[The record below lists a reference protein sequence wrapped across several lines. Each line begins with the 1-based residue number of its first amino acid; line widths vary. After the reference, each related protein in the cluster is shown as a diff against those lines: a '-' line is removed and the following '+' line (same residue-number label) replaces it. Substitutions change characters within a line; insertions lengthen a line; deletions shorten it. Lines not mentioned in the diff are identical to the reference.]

1 MGTARATSPAGPAIG
16 TRVGLPRRQ
25 ERAHAWQRFRKNA
38 EARWIWGL
46 QMGGTTTRRSL
57 FLVTMAM
64 LATVTHTGPAMAS
77 GGNAVVSPRPM
88 ANVARGSIPVR
99 VHVSAGLV
107 GTKAGILTVPGWSL
121 RLGGQPRGSLDYNL
135 FRIQSQPF
143 TVRAP
148 APRHLGRY
156 TIRINRDSSGDHS
169 AIAQVRVT
177 FRSFDVGRPHATPQ
191 TFYP

>member
-1 MGTARATSPAGPAIG
+1 MQGRQWHRVETPWCRLDRWRMWPAKHS
-16 TRVGLPRRQ
+16 R
-25 ERAHAWQRFRKNA
+25 E
-38 EARWIWGL
+38 
-46 QMGGTTTRRSL
+46 
-57 FLVTMAM
+57 
-64 LATVTHTGPAMAS
+64 
-77 GGNAVVSPRPM
+77 
-88 ANVARGSIPVR
+88 

-135 FRIQSQPF
+135 FRIQSQTL

-177 FRSFDVGRPHATPQ
+177 FRSFD
-191 TFYP
+191 